1 MPCQDKYLG
10 RDLRPTRISEYL
22 ALIIVY
28 PRQWAPHNRLIEPS
42 QEKGVVGITLR
53 LLPCLDVGI
62 CPDYRRGP
70 CLKSFE
76 ILKRDVS

>member
-1 MPCQDKYLG
+1 MPCRDRNLG
-10 RDLRPTRISEYL
+10 CDLRLTRISEYL

-28 PRQWAPHNRLIEPS
+28 PRQRAPHNRLIEPS

-62 CPDYRRGP
+62 CPDFRRGP
-70 CLKSFE
+70 GL
-76 ILKRDVS
+76 